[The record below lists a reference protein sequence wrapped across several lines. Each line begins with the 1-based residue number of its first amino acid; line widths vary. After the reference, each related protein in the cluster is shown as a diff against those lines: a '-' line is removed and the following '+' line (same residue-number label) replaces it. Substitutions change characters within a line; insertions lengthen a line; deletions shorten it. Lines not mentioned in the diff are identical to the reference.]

1 MNIVI
6 LSGRISSDP
15 RCTELP
21 SGELRWSIDV
31 TTPAEAL
38 AATGRAGT
46 GRAGTG
52 RAAQAGV
59 ARAAL
64 SVTATVPIAWH
75 GPLPV
80 GEWAAGTEV
89 CVAGSVRRRFFRVG
103 GLTQS
108 RTEVIAHSLVR
119 VAARGSTATA
129 LRRVLR
135 ALDDD
140 EVARLRSVLPGHP

>member
-1 MNIVI
+1 MNIVV

-21 SGELRWSIDV
+21 SGELRWAIEV
-31 TTPAEAL
+31 TTSAEAPT
-38 AATGRAGT
+38 TGRTTT
-46 GRAGTG
+46 GRTTTG
-52 RAAQAGV
+52 PAAQAGA
-59 ARAAL
+59 ARAAT
-64 SVTATVPIAWH
+64 SVTATVPVAWH
-75 GPLPV
+75 GPLPA

-119 VAARGSTATA
+119 VAARGSTTTA

-135 ALDDD
+135 VLDDD
-140 EVARLRSVLPGHP
+140 EVARLRSVLPGHQ

>member
-6 LSGRISSDP
+6 VSGRISSDP

-21 SGELRWSIDV
+21 SGELRWSIEV
-31 TTPAEAL
+31 TTPVEAA
-38 AATGRAGT
+38 AATGRTTTA
-46 GRAGTG
+46 RP
-52 RAAQAGV
+52 AQAG
-59 ARAAL
+59 ADRGATSA
-64 SVTATVPIAWH
+64 TATVPVAWH
-75 GPLPV
+75 GPLPA

-108 RTEVIAHSLVR
+108 RTEVLAHSLVR
-119 VAARGSTATA
+119 VAARGSTTTA

-140 EVARLRSVLPGHP
+140 EVARLRSVLPGHQ

>member
-6 LSGRISSDP
+6 VSGRISSDP
-15 RCTELP
+15 RCTEVP
-21 SGELRWSIDV
+21 SGELRWSIEV
-31 TTPAEAL
+31 TTPAEAPSVTGRIT
-38 AATGRAGT
+38 TGRAV
-46 GRAGTG
+46 
-52 RAAQAGV
+52 QAGA
-59 ARAAL
+59 ARAAV
-64 SVTATVPIAWH
+64 SVTATVPVAWH
-75 GPLPV
+75 GPLPA

-119 VAARGSTATA
+119 VAPRGSTTTA

-135 ALDDD
+135 ALDGD
-140 EVARLRSVLPGHP
+140 EVARLRSVLPGHQ